1 MSETFD
7 LVRSPR
13 LSIVIPTPG
22 DTAAM
27 EETLVSVLEHRP
39 DDCEIVVALGCDY
52 ADPWNI
58 REEVR
63 FVQAPAGSSLVACEI
78 GRAHV

>member
-13 LSIVIPTPG
+13 LSIVIPTPA

-58 REEVR
+58 REDVHHLSLARRHAEIHAR
-63 FVQAPAGSSLVACEI
+63 HQA
-78 GRAHV
+78 